1 MDKKLEIKEKVEEL
15 VKRLQSDKKLLDS
28 FQKDPI
34 KTIEKLLGV
43 DLPDDQLKPLV
54 TRQNSPHP
62 MRGTCWMALKKYS
75 ENNVKG
81 DHRSG
86 PL

>member
-1 MDKKLEIKEKVEEL
+1 MMDKKLEIKEKVEEL

-54 TRQNSPHP
+54 TSVKAKLAASNAGDLLH
-62 MRGTCWMALKKYS
+62 GIKKIF
-75 ENNVKG
+75 
-81 DHRSG
+81 
-86 PL
+86 